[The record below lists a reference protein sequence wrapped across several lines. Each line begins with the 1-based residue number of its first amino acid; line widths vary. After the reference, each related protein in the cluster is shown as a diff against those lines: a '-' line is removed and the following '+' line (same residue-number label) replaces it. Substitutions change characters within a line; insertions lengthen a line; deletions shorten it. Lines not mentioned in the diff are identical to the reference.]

1 MPAFTR
7 LARRTLVGFGR
18 HRLPVGQPAVQ
29 HAGSDAAKLK
39 GCTADYRRQSPFL
52 EIKDG
57 LPNVNTALK
66 RDPRQQDQFV
76 LATENTLSW
85 ANSNR
90 RATLLIGGLALLL
103 ILLLVG
109 GYSLYQHRTAQ
120 AQTAFGD
127 AMQTY
132 QTPLV
137 RPDQPLPPGM
147 KAFATAKERAL
158 KANPEFSDV
167 AHRFG
172 LTQPG
177 KLAAYFVGLT
187 YMEAG
192 ENGPAEDSLK
202 KVASSWNGDTAALA
216 KDALAQLY
224 AQTGRTDQAVDL
236 YQQLGKGHATTVPPE
251 LAQLQLADMYTAAGK
266 TEQARQIYAGIKD
279 HDKDPKGKPG
289 IAAQVAARK
298 LNPEAAPAAPGR
310 R

>member
-1 MPAFTR
+1 MPAFAR
-7 LARRTLVGFGR
+7 LARRTLVASRR
-18 HRLPVGQPAVQ
+18 HAPPSIQPPQ
-29 HAGSDAAKLK
+29 HRAGDDAAKLK
-39 GCTADYRRQSPFL
+39 GCTAASCCRSPFPKL
-52 EIKDG
+52 KDG

-76 LATENTLSW
+76 LATENSLSW

-109 GYSLYQHRTAQ
+109 GYSLYQHRTAE

-147 KAFATAKERAL
+147 KAFATARERAL
-158 KANPEFSDV
+158 KANPQFTDV
-167 AHRFG
+167 ANRFG

-192 ENGPAEDSLK
+192 QNGPAEDTLK
-202 KVASSWNGDTAALA
+202 KVASSWNGDIAALA

-224 AQTGRTDQAVDL
+224 AQTGRVDQAVDM
-236 YQQLGKGHATTVPPE
+236 YQQLAKGHATTVPPE
-251 LAQLQLADMYTAAGK
+251 LAQLQLADMYNATGK
-266 TEQARQIYAGIKD
+266 TEQARQIYAQIKD
-279 HDKDPKGKPG
+279 HDKDAKGKPG
-289 IAAQVAARK
+289 IAAQVATRK